1 MTDTRDADPRV
12 LPHIVGRWSPRA
24 FDASDIAP
32 PDLQTLF
39 DAARWAPSAF
49 NAQPWRF
56 LYARRGDAHWDD
68 FLKLLLPGNAGWAQN
83 ASALIFIL
91 SDTLMEKP
99 GNEPA
104 PSWSHSFDAGAAWA
118 MMALQARALGY
129 YSHGMTGVNF
139 EAARVELRV
148 PDRFRIEAAVA
159 IGRRGDPASL
169 PEPLQER
176 EKPSGRNRV
185 ESFAFAGRFPVEGA
199 SR

>member
-1 MTDTRDADPRV
+1 MTDTRDADPRI
-12 LPHIVGRWSPRA
+12 LPHIVERWSPRA

-32 PDLQTLF
+32 EDLQTLF

-56 LYARRGDAHWDD
+56 LHARRGDAHWEH
-68 FLKLLLPGNAGWAQN
+68 FLKLLVPMNAGWAQN

-99 GNEPA
+99 GSDPV

-118 MMALQARALGY
+118 MLALQARSLGY
-129 YSHGMTGVNF
+129 DSHGMTGVDF
-139 EAARVELRV
+139 DAARRTLRV
-148 PDRFRIEAAVA
+148 PDRFRIEAAIAV
-159 IGRRGDPASL
+159 GRRGDPASL
-169 PEPLQER
+169 PEPLRER
-176 EKPSGRNRV
+176 EKPSGRHPV
-185 ESFAFAGRFPVEGA
+185 ENFAFAGPFPVEEA